1 LLTVSLALA
10 LACTPSKPTQL
21 AQPSSSWPMFR
32 QDVER
37 TGFAEGSVVG
47 KHVMRVWRIPSF
59 NVTRYGAPKG
69 SPSVVGD
76 RLYCGTDTGLFL
88 AARAE
93 DGGVLWQ
100 ARFGG
105 TSHGIHG
112 SPAVAGDYVYIGAYD
127 GSMNAFERNAGH
139 LVWRRRIGFQVG
151 SSPAVVP
158 EWKML
163 YSSHEEAD
171 GTGDV
176 VALGTARGNVKW
188 RRPTAGHPHSS
199 VAVDVGRARV
209 FVGDNA
215 GTAYAWDAKSGEPAW
230 KRVLETGPAEFE
242 IKTTPTVIP
251 PLGVVVLG
259 AWSGKVYALAEDTG
273 EIVWEQIVGGR
284 LMGSNAYLPA
294 THTLFV
300 GSAAGGLVALDA
312 TNGRPRWRHESTA
325 AVLSS
330 PAVSGDGR
338 AVVFGANDGSVTAL
352 ATVDGHV
359 IWSTR
364 LDGQVSGSPTLVGNR
379 IYVTSR
385 EGSLWALETR

>member
-1 LLTVSLALA
+1 
-10 LACTPSKPTQL
+10 
-21 AQPSSSWPMFR
+21 MFR

-47 KHVMRVWRIPSF
+47 KHVTRVWRMPSF
-59 NVTRYGAPKG
+59 NVTKYGAPKG

-76 RLYCGTDTGLFL
+76 RLYCGTDTGVFL

-93 DGGVLWQ
+93 DGDVLWQ
-100 ARFGG
+100 TRFQK

-112 SPAVAGDYVYIGAYD
+112 SPAVAGDLVYIGAYD
-127 GSMNAFERNAGH
+127 GSMNAFDRDAGH
-139 LVWRRRIGFQVG
+139 LVWRQRIGYQVG
-151 SSPAVVP
+151 SSPAVVSA
-158 EWKML
+158 WSML

-176 VALGTARGNVKW
+176 VALDTARGTLKW
-188 RRPTAGHPHSS
+188 RQRTAGHPHSS
-199 VAVDVGRARV
+199 VAIDVGRERV

-215 GTAYAWDAKSGEPAW
+215 GTAYAFAARTGVPTWR
-230 KRVLETGPAEFE
+230 RVLETGPAEFE

-251 PLGVVVLG
+251 PLGFVVFG

-273 EIVWEQIVGGR
+273 EIAWEQMVGGR
-284 LMGSNAYLPA
+284 LMGSHAYLPA

-300 GSAAGGLVALDA
+300 VSAAGGLTALDA
-312 TNGRPRWRHESTA
+312 TTGHERWRHESKA
-325 AVLSS
+325 SIISS

-338 AVVFGANDGSVTAL
+338 AVVFGANDGRVTAL
-352 ATVDGHV
+352 STVDGRE

-379 IYVTSR
+379 IYITSR